1 MNYTA
6 LCNAVQDAV
15 ENTFTAEQL
24 AWFCTQTEQKVFNTV
39 QLPAARKNM
48 TGTLTANNPYLTTP
62 PGFLFVYSL
71 DVTVAGQR
79 QFLLDKDVNY
89 MREAYPSPTS
99 TGVPRFYAVFD
110 GNTLI
115 MAPTPD
121 QTYTVEM
128 HFGAYPES
136 ISTANTSWLGDNFD
150 SVLLNGMLV
159 EAARF
164 LRFEQETVAQ
174 YDKMFTESLG
184 LLKQLGDGKLRQD
197 SYRSGQVRV
206 PVR

>member
-1 MNYTA
+1 MNYTE
-6 LCNAVQDAV
+6 LCSAVQDTV
-15 ENTFTAEQL
+15 ENTFTADQL

-71 DVTVAGQR
+71 NVSTGSGV

-89 MREAYPSPTS
+89 IREAYPNPVS
-99 TGVPRFYAVFD
+99 TGVPKFYAIFD
-110 GNTLI
+110 NNTLI

-121 QTYTVEM
+121 QTYTVQM

-136 ISTANTSWLGDNFD
+136 ISTAGTSWLGDNFD

-164 LRFEQETVAQ
+164 LRLEQETVAQ

>member
-1 MNYTA
+1 MNYSDLVT
-6 LCNAVQDAV
+6 AVQDTV
-15 ENTFTAEQL
+15 ENSFTAEQL

-39 QLPAARKNM
+39 QLPAARRNM

-62 PGFLFVYSL
+62 PGFLFVYSIN
-71 DVTVAGQR
+71 VTTGAGV

-89 MREAYPSPTS
+89 IREAYSNPVS
-99 TGVPRFYAVFD
+99 TGVPKFYAIFD
-110 GNTLI
+110 NNTLLI
-115 MAPTPD
+115 APTPD

-136 ISTANTSWLGDNFD
+136 ISTAGTSWLGDNFD

-164 LRFEQETVAQ
+164 LRLEQETVAQ

>member
-1 MNYTA
+1 
-6 LCNAVQDAV
+6 LCTAVQDTV
-15 ENTFTAEQL
+15 ENTFTADQL

-71 DVTVAGQR
+71 NVSTGNGV

-89 MREAYPSPTS
+89 IREAYPNPVS
-99 TGVPRFYAVFD
+99 TGVPKFYAIFD
-110 GNTLI
+110 NNTLI
-115 MAPTPD
+115 LAPTPD
-121 QTYTVEM
+121 QTYTVQM

-136 ISTANTSWLGDNFD
+136 ISTAGTSWLGDNFD

-164 LRFEQETVAQ
+164 LRLEQETVAQ

>member
-1 MNYTA
+1 MNYTQ
-6 LCNAVQDAV
+6 LCTAVQDTV
-15 ENTFTAEQL
+15 ENTFTADQL

-71 DVTVAGQR
+71 NVSTGSGV

-89 MREAYPSPTS
+89 IREAYQNPVS
-99 TGVPRFYAVFD
+99 TGVPKFYAIFD
-110 GNTLI
+110 NNTLI

-136 ISTANTSWLGDNFD
+136 ISTAGTSWLGDNFD

-164 LRFEQETVAQ
+164 LRLEQETVAQ